1 MTEEMETPPG
11 IRFDD
16 TINKRSVDG
25 VEAPNGGTCQ
35 ATMQANNLYQQFQ
48 KNVRRRRTN
57 KAPGIARSTGAL

>member
-25 VEAPNGGTCQ
+25 VEAPKGGTRQ
-35 ATMQANNLYQQFQ
+35 ATMQANDLYQQFQ
-48 KNVRRRRTN
+48 KNVRRRRT
-57 KAPGIARSTGAL
+57 KHPVSPGAQGTL